1 MEELGTEGTGMAV
14 DIYKSEMGRMQQ
26 LEKLEGMDIQ
36 IGLSYCMNDEEFYVE
51 MLGDYLKSDKMSK
64 MERFFTDEDWDN
76 YRTLVHAL
84 KSTSLTIGAVHLSG
98 EAKALEMAA
107 KDGDADYIRSHH
119 KVALDEYIE
128 LTGRIREILEPDK

>member
-1 MEELGTEGTGMAV
+1 MAV
-14 DIYKSEMGRMQQ
+14 DTRKSEMSRMQQ
-26 LEKLEGMDIQ
+26 LEKLEGIDIRT
-36 IGLSYCMNDEEFYVE
+36 GLLYCMNDEDFYVE
-51 MLGDYLKSDKMSK
+51 MLGEYLESDLMLDL
-64 MERFFTDEDWDN
+64 EQFFSDEDWGN